1 MAIGIIPARLGSTR
15 LPKKALADIAG
26 KTLIRHVVEN
36 AKRCQSLDRIIVAT
50 DDPEI
55 ARQAELSGVESALTR
70 ADHPSGTDRIAEV
83 AKGLKG
89 EIFINIQGDE
99 PEIAPATIDSVV
111 KTLENDLELDLA
123 TAACQISELDE
134 YLSPHRVKV
143 VLDQRG
149 NALYFSRSPIPHAR
163 SNNTSG
169 HLELPQGS
177 AVALG
182 HIGIYGYRKA
192 ALERLVSLKPSP
204 LELCEKLEQLRALQ
218 AGMKIGVALVSS
230 TAPGIDTLADL
241 EAFRTRYQDRASG

>member
-15 LPKKALADIAG
+15 LPRKALAVIEG

-36 AKRCQSLDRIIVAT
+36 AQRCQSLNRIIVAT
-50 DDPEI
+50 DDAEI
-55 ARQAELSGVESALTR
+55 AREAELSGVESALTR

-83 AKGLKG
+83 AKNLEGDV
-89 EIFINIQGDE
+89 FINIQGDE
-99 PEIAPATIDSVV
+99 PEIAPETIDSVV
-111 KTLENDLELDLA
+111 STLENGPELDLA
-123 TAACQISELDE
+123 TAACQIMELDE

-149 NALYFSRSPIPHAR
+149 NALYFSRAPIPHAR

-177 AVALG
+177 ALALG

-192 ALERLVSLKPSP
+192 ALERLVRLEPSP
-204 LELCEKLEQLRALQ
+204 LEMAEKLEQLRALQ

-230 TAPGIDTLADL
+230 TAPGIDTMADL
-241 EAFRTRYQDRASG
+241 EAFRRRYEDRMSG